1 VDTSPLS
8 PLRLVER
15 GGGQRGGVRFMI
27 MNEITI
33 LVVDDEPGI
42 IAMLSGLLKD
52 EGYAVVTAD
61 NGHEALTLLKQTR
74 LDLVML
80 DLRLPDLDGLEVLKQ
95 IRADNANLPVI
106 MMSAHGTIPTAVEAT
121 KLGAY
126 DFIEKPF
133 ESAVERLLLVIEH
146 ALNEQK
152 LKQENINLRKELSEK
167 YEMIGESKSMRLL
180 YKQIMKIA
188 PSNSRVLITGETG
201 TGKELAARA
210 IHRNS
215 KRADNPFI
223 KVNCAAIPEELI
235 ESELFGHEKGS
246 FTGATSAQ
254 VGKFE
259 QAHRGTL
266 FLDEIGD
273 MSLSTQ
279 AKVLRTLQENEIQ
292 RVGGKQVI
300 EVDARV
306 IAATNKNLDT
316 EIKEGRFREDL
327 LYRLN
332 VIPLH
337 IPPLREHKEDIPL
350 LVNHFIQ
357 QFCRENGKRMKSI
370 SSDALE
376 LLRQYDWPG
385 NVRELRNIIERMII
399 VVEGDEISADEVA
412 TTIPVTEE
420 IPTGEESLGELV
432 AQYEKKQI
440 LDALERNDWNI
451 SRTARDLKI
460 DRANLHRKLRQ
471 WKL

>member
-1 VDTSPLS
+1 
-8 PLRLVER
+8 
-15 GGGQRGGVRFMI
+15 

-42 IAMLSGLLKD
+42 IAMLSGLLED

-61 NGHEALTLLKQTR
+61 RGREALSLLKGNR
-74 LDLVML
+74 VDLVML

-95 IRADNANLPVI
+95 IRVDDANLPVI
-106 MMSAHGTIPTAVEAT
+106 MMSGHGTIPTAVEAT

-126 DFIEKPF
+126 DFIEKPL
-133 ESAVERLLLVIEH
+133 EPVERLLLVVEH

-152 LKQENINLRKELSEK
+152 LKRENINLRRELSEK
-167 YEMIGESKSMRLL
+167 YEMVGESKPMQLL

-188 PSNSRVLITGETG
+188 PSNGRVLITGETG

-210 IHRNS
+210 IHQNS

-235 ESELFGHEKGS
+235 ESELFGHEKGA
-246 FTGATSAQ
+246 FTGAISTQ

-292 RVGGKQVI
+292 RVGGKNII
-300 EVDARV
+300 EVDVRV
-306 IAATNKNLDT
+306 IAATNKNLAK
-316 EIKEGRFREDL
+316 EINEGRLREDL
-327 LYRLN
+327 FYRLN

-337 IPPLREHKEDIPL
+337 IPPLRERNEDIPL
-350 LVNHFIQ
+350 LVNRFIQ

-370 SSDALE
+370 SPEALE
-376 LLRQYDWPG
+376 LLKRYDWPG
-385 NVRELRNIIERMII
+385 NVRELGNIIERMII
-399 VVEGDEISADEVA
+399 VVEGDEISVDD
-412 TTIPVTEE
+412 VTVVSSLCGDTVRDE
-420 IPTGEESLGELV
+420 IPTGEESLRELV
-432 AQYEKKQI
+432 SQYEKKLT

-451 SRTARDLKI
+451 SRTARELKI

>member
-1 VDTSPLS
+1 
-8 PLRLVER
+8 
-15 GGGQRGGVRFMI
+15 
-27 MNEITI
+27 MNEFTI

-61 NGHEALTLLKQTR
+61 SGREALNQVKQTR
-74 LDLVML
+74 VDLVML
-80 DLRLPDLDGLEVLKQ
+80 DLRLPDLDGLEVLKR
-95 IRADNANLPVI
+95 IRSDDVNLPVI

-133 ESAVERLLLVIEH
+133 DSVVERLLLVVEH

-152 LKQENINLRKELSEK
+152 LKQENINLRRELSEK
-167 YEMIGESKSMRLL
+167 YEMVGESKAMEFL

-188 PSNSRVLITGETG
+188 PSNGRVLITGETG

-210 IHRNS
+210 IHENS
-215 KRADNPFI
+215 KRSDRPFI

-246 FTGATSAQ
+246 FTGAISTQ

-259 QAHRGTL
+259 QANRGTL
-266 FLDEIGD
+266 FLDEVGD

-292 RVGGKQVI
+292 RVGGSKVI
-300 EVDARV
+300 EVDVRV
-306 IAATNKNLDT
+306 ITATNKSLEQ
-316 EIKEGRFREDL
+316 EINEGQFREDL
-327 LYRLN
+327 FYRIN

-337 IPPLREHKEDIPL
+337 IPPLRERKEDIPL

-370 SSDALE
+370 SPEASE
-376 LLRQYDWPG
+376 LLKRHDWPG

-399 VVEGDEISADEVA
+399 VAEGDEISANDVA
-412 TTIPVTEE
+412 TAISVKDE
-420 IPTGEESLGELV
+420 IPTGEESLRELV
-432 AQYEKKQI
+432 EQYEKKLT
-440 LDALERNDWNI
+440 LDALVRNDWNI
-451 SRTARDLKI
+451 SRTARELKT

-471 WKL
+471 WNVRYG

>member
-1 VDTSPLS
+1 
-8 PLRLVER
+8 
-15 GGGQRGGVRFMI
+15 
-27 MNEITI
+27 MNDFTI

-61 NGHEALTLLKQTR
+61 SGREALNQIKQTR
-74 LDLVML
+74 VGLVML
-80 DLRLPDLDGLEVLKQ
+80 DLRLPDLDGLEVLRQ
-95 IRADNANLPVI
+95 IRSNDVNLPVI
-106 MMSAHGTIPTAVEAT
+106 MMSAHGTISTAVEAT

-133 ESAVERLLLVIEH
+133 DSVVERLLLVVEH

-152 LKQENINLRKELSEK
+152 LKQENINLRRELSEK
-167 YEMIGESKSMRLL
+167 YEMVGESKAMEFL

-188 PSNSRVLITGETG
+188 PSNGRVLITGETG

-210 IHRNS
+210 IHQNS
-215 KRADNPFI
+215 KRSDRPFI

-246 FTGATSAQ
+246 FTGAISTQ

-292 RVGGKQVI
+292 RVGGNKVI
-300 EVDARV
+300 EVDVRV
-306 IAATNKNLDT
+306 ITATNKNLEK
-316 EIKEGRFREDL
+316 EIKAGRFREDL
-327 LYRLN
+327 FYRLN

-337 IPPLREHKEDIPL
+337 IPPLRERKEDIPL

-357 QFCRENGKRMKSI
+357 QFCRENGKRIKSI
-370 SSDALE
+370 SPEAME
-376 LLRQYDWPG
+376 LLKRHDWSG

-399 VVEGDEISADEVA
+399 VAEGDEISANDVA
-412 TTIPVTEE
+412 TAISVKDD
-420 IPTGEESLGELV
+420 IPTGEESLRELV
-432 AQYEKKQI
+432 EQYEKKLT
-440 LDALERNDWNI
+440 LDALVRNDWNV
-451 SRTARDLKI
+451 SRTARELKT

-471 WKL
+471 WNVHYG

>member
-1 VDTSPLS
+1 
-8 PLRLVER
+8 
-15 GGGQRGGVRFMI
+15 
-27 MNEITI
+27 
-33 LVVDDEPGI
+33 
-42 IAMLSGLLKD
+42 
-52 EGYAVVTAD
+52 
-61 NGHEALTLLKQTR
+61 
-74 LDLVML
+74 
-80 DLRLPDLDGLEVLKQ
+80 
-95 IRADNANLPVI
+95 
-106 MMSAHGTIPTAVEAT
+106 
-121 KLGAY
+121 
-126 DFIEKPF
+126 
-133 ESAVERLLLVIEH
+133 
-146 ALNEQK
+146 
-152 LKQENINLRKELSEK
+152 
-167 YEMIGESKSMRLL
+167 
-180 YKQIMKIA
+180 
-188 PSNSRVLITGETG
+188 VLITGETG

-223 KVNCAAIPEELI
+223 KVNCAAIPQELI

-279 AKVLRTLQENEIQ
+279 SKVLRTLQENEIQ
-292 RVGGKQVI
+292 RVGGKEVI
-300 EVDARV
+300 EVDVRV
-306 IAATNKNLDT
+306 ITATNKNLDK

-327 LYRLN
+327 FYRLN

-337 IPPLREHKEDIPL
+337 IPPLRERKEDIPL
-350 LVNHFIQ
+350 LVNYFIQ

-370 SSDALE
+370 SLNALE
-376 LLRQYDWPG
+376 LLKQYDWPG

-399 VVEGDEISADEVA
+399 VVEDDEISADDVA
-412 TTIPVTEE
+412 TTILVTEE

>member
-1 VDTSPLS
+1 
-8 PLRLVER
+8 
-15 GGGQRGGVRFMI
+15 
-27 MNEITI
+27 MNEFTI

-61 NGHEALTLLKQTR
+61 SGRETLNQIKRTR
-74 LDLVML
+74 VDLVML
-80 DLRLPDLDGLEVLKQ
+80 DLRLPDLDGLEVLKR
-95 IRADNANLPVI
+95 IRSDDATLPVI

-133 ESAVERLLLVIEH
+133 ESAVERLLLVVEH

-152 LKQENINLRKELSEK
+152 LKQENINLRRELSEK
-167 YEMIGESKSMRLL
+167 YEMVGESKAMEFL

-188 PSNSRVLITGETG
+188 PSNTRILITGETG

-210 IHRNS
+210 IHQNS
-215 KRADNPFI
+215 KRADRPFI

-246 FTGATSAQ
+246 FTGAISTQ

-292 RVGGKQVI
+292 RVGGNKVI
-300 EVDARV
+300 EVDVRV
-306 IAATNKNLDT
+306 ITATNKNLEK
-316 EIKEGRFREDL
+316 EIKAGRFREDL
-327 LYRLN
+327 FYRLN

-337 IPPLREHKEDIPL
+337 IPPLRERKKDLPL

-357 QFCRENGKRMKSI
+357 QFCRENGKRTKSI
-370 SSDALE
+370 SPEALE
-376 LLRQYDWPG
+376 LLKRHDWPG

-399 VVEGDEISADEVA
+399 VTEGAEISANDVA
-412 TTIPVTEE
+412 TAISVKDEM
-420 IPTGEESLGELV
+420 PTGEESLRELV
-432 AQYEKKQI
+432 EQYEKKLT
-440 LDALERNDWNI
+440 LDALVRNDWNI
-451 SRTARDLKI
+451 SRTARELKT

-471 WKL
+471 WNVRYG

>member
-1 VDTSPLS
+1 MS
-8 PLRLVER
+8 
-15 GGGQRGGVRFMI
+15 
-27 MNEITI
+27 EITI

-42 IAMLSGLLKD
+42 IVMLSGLLKD

-61 NGHEALTLLKQTR
+61 SGQEALNQLKQTR
-74 LDLVML
+74 VDLVML
-80 DLRLPDLDGLEVLKQ
+80 DLRLPDLDGLEVLRR
-95 IRADNANLPVI
+95 IRADDANLPVI
-106 MMSAHGTIPTAVEAT
+106 IISAHGTIPTAVEAT

-126 DFIEKPF
+126 DFIEKPLEF
-133 ESAVERLLLVIEH
+133 AVERLLLVIEH

-152 LKQENINLRKELSEK
+152 LRRENINLRRELSER
-167 YEMIGESKSMRLL
+167 YETIGESKPMRFL
-180 YKQIMKIA
+180 YEQIMKIA
-188 PSNSRVLITGETG
+188 PSNGRVLITGETG

-210 IHRNS
+210 IHCNS
-215 KRADNPFI
+215 KRADKSFI

-235 ESELFGHEKGS
+235 ESELFGHEKGA
-246 FTGATSAQ
+246 FTGAISTQ

-292 RVGGKQVI
+292 RVGGKNII
-300 EVDARV
+300 EVDVRV
-306 IAATNKNLDT
+306 IAATNKNLAK
-316 EIKEGRFREDL
+316 EINEGRLREDL
-327 LYRLN
+327 FYRLN

-337 IPPLREHKEDIPL
+337 IPPLRERNEDIPL
-350 LVNHFIQ
+350 LVNRFIQ

-370 SSDALE
+370 SPEALE
-376 LLRQYDWPG
+376 LLKRYDWPG
-385 NVRELRNIIERMII
+385 NVRELGNIIERMII
-399 VVEGDEISADEVA
+399 VVEGDEISVDD
-412 TTIPVTEE
+412 VTVVSSLCGDTVRDE
-420 IPTGEESLGELV
+420 IPTGEESLRELV
-432 AQYEKKQI
+432 SQYEKKLT

-451 SRTARDLKI
+451 SRTARELKI

>member
-1 VDTSPLS
+1 MSET
-8 PLRLVER
+8 
-15 GGGQRGGVRFMI
+15 
-27 MNEITI
+27 TI

-61 NGHEALTLLKQTR
+61 SGREALNQIKQTR
-74 LDLVML
+74 VDLVML
-80 DLRLPDLDGLEVLKQ
+80 DLRLPDLDGLEVLRR
-95 IRADNANLPVI
+95 IRFDDATLPVI

-152 LKQENINLRKELSEK
+152 LKQENINLRRELSKK
-167 YEMIGESKSMRLL
+167 YEMVGESKAMEFL

-188 PSNSRVLITGETG
+188 PSNGRVLITGETG

-210 IHRNS
+210 IHQNS
-215 KRADNPFI
+215 KRSDRPFI

-246 FTGATSAQ
+246 FTGAISTQ

-259 QAHRGTL
+259 QANRGTL
-266 FLDEIGD
+266 FLDEVGD

-292 RVGGKQVI
+292 RVGGNKVI
-300 EVDARV
+300 EVDVRV
-306 IAATNKNLDT
+306 ITATNKNLEQ
-316 EIKEGRFREDL
+316 EINEGRFRKDL
-327 LYRLN
+327 FYRLN

-337 IPPLREHKEDIPL
+337 IPPLRERKEDIPL

-357 QFCRENGKRMKSI
+357 QFCRENGKRIKSI
-370 SSDALE
+370 SPEAME
-376 LLRQYDWPG
+376 LLKRHDWSG

-399 VVEGDEISADEVA
+399 VAEGDEISANDVA
-412 TTIPVTEE
+412 TAISVKDD
-420 IPTGEESLGELV
+420 IPTGEESLRELV
-432 AQYEKKQI
+432 EQYEKKLT
-440 LDALERNDWNI
+440 LDALVRNDWNV
-451 SRTARDLKI
+451 SRTARELKT

-471 WKL
+471 WNVRYG

>member
-1 VDTSPLS
+1 
-8 PLRLVER
+8 
-15 GGGQRGGVRFMI
+15 
-27 MNEITI
+27 MNNFTI

-61 NGHEALTLLKQTR
+61 SGREALNQIKRTR
-74 LDLVML
+74 IDLVML
-80 DLRLPDLDGLEVLKQ
+80 DLRLPDLDGLEVLRR
-95 IRADNANLPVI
+95 IRFDDVNLPVI
-106 MMSAHGTIPTAVEAT
+106 MISAHGTISTAVEAT

-133 ESAVERLLLVIEH
+133 ESAIERLLLVIEH

-152 LKQENINLRKELSEK
+152 LKQENINLRRELSEK
-167 YEMIGESKSMRLL
+167 YEMVGEGKAMEFL

-188 PSNSRVLITGETG
+188 PSNGRVLITGETG

-210 IHRNS
+210 IHQNS
-215 KRADNPFI
+215 KRADGPFI

-246 FTGATSAQ
+246 FTGAISTQ

-292 RVGGKQVI
+292 RVGGKDII
-300 EVDARV
+300 EVDVRV
-306 IAATNKNLDT
+306 IAATNKRL
-316 EIKEGRFREDL
+316 EREMEEGRFREDL
-327 LYRLN
+327 FYRIN

-337 IPPLREHKEDIPL
+337 IPPLRERKEDIPL

-370 SSDALE
+370 SPEALE
-376 LLRQYDWPG
+376 LLKRHDWPG

-399 VVEGDEISADEVA
+399 VAEGDEISANDVA
-412 TTIPVTEE
+412 TAISVKDE
-420 IPTGEESLGELV
+420 IPTGEESLRELV
-432 AQYEKKQI
+432 EQYEKKLT
-440 LDALERNDWNI
+440 LDALVRNDWNI
-451 SRTARDLKI
+451 SRTARELKT
-460 DRANLHRKLRQ
+460 DRANLHRKLRH

>member
-1 VDTSPLS
+1 MS
-8 PLRLVER
+8 
-15 GGGQRGGVRFMI
+15 
-27 MNEITI
+27 EITI

-42 IAMLSGLLKD
+42 IAMLSGLLQD

-61 NGHEALTLLKQTR
+61 SGRETLTLLKQTQV
-74 LDLVML
+74 DLVML
-80 DLRLPDLDGLEVLKQ
+80 DLLLPDLDGLEVLRR
-95 IRADNANLPVI
+95 IRADDTYLPVI

-167 YEMIGESKSMRLL
+167 YEMIGESKPLQLL
-180 YKQIMKIA
+180 YKQIMKIS
-188 PSNSRVLITGETG
+188 PSNGRVLITGETG

-215 KRADNPFI
+215 RRADNPFI

-279 AKVLRTLQENEIQ
+279 SKVLRALQENEIQ

-300 EVDARV
+300 EVDVRV
-306 IAATNKNLDT
+306 IAATNKNLDK

-337 IPPLREHKEDIPL
+337 IPPLRERKEDIPL

-357 QFCRENGKRMKSI
+357 QFCCENGKRVKSV
-370 SSDALE
+370 SPEAMEFLK
-376 LLRQYDWPG
+376 QYDWPG
-385 NVRELRNIIERMII
+385 NVRELKNIIERIII

-420 IPTGEESLGELV
+420 MPTGEESLGELV

-440 LDALERNDWNI
+440 LDALEKNDWNI
-451 SRTARDLKI
+451 SRTARELKI